1 MSELRIVLLGKTG
14 AGKSAI
20 GNTILGR
27 EAFTATLSS
36 DSVTATCQKQS
47 NEMAGRRITLVDSVG
62 LFDTEKN
69 EDELKREIDNCVKSS
84 DPGPHV
90 FLLVIRL
97 DVRFTEEERNA
108 VKWIQKNFGEGAAEF
123 TMVLFTHAD
132 KLKGK
137 SVKDIITK
145 DLHTSIDKCGG
156 GYHTFNNEQK
166 CDQTQV
172 KELREKMDAMV
183 KKNRW
188 RFYTNEMYQEAQKQ
202 LREEEER
209 KRQEEE
215 KLSKQ
220 MSKETE
226 RKVDKEWRIETAE
239 RKEETK
245 KDKSVNLEDT
255 PTGGE
260 LDGAEYADMMKSG
273 VQPPEKSQ
281 RPSPQPEI
289 EGPSSLE
296 RVGDCACA

>member
-1 MSELRIVLLGKTG
+1 MAALSPFYDSACLKTVLNALTKVFICQWWGNCRRRQKMSEAQQDKNQDGTMSELRIVLLGKTG
-14 AGKSAI
+14 AGKSAT

-27 EAFTATLSS
+27 EAFTAEISS

-47 NEMAGRRITLVDSVG
+47 DEMAGRRFTLVDSVG

-69 EDELKREIDNCVKSS
+69 EDELKREIENCVKSS
-84 DPGPHV
+84 DPGPHI

-145 DLHTSIDKCGG
+145 DLHTSKCGG
-156 GYHTFNNEQK
+156 GYHTFSNEQK
-166 CDQTQV
+166 CDETQV
-172 KELREKMDAMV
+172 KELWKKMDVMV
-183 KKNRW
+183 KNNRW

-215 KLSKQ
+215 KLRMENRDSRKKRRN
-220 MSKETE
+220 KE
-226 RKVDKEWRIETAE
+226 R
-239 RKEETK
+239 
-245 KDKSVNLEDT
+245 
-255 PTGGE
+255 
-260 LDGAEYADMMKSG
+260 
-273 VQPPEKSQ
+273 
-281 RPSPQPEI
+281 
-289 EGPSSLE
+289 
-296 RVGDCACA
+296 